1 MFNGL
6 LVIPFILLLGVSS
19 LHAQDERKPDS
30 EWATFD
36 SSLVPDNLTIPSF
49 LEGKKFRV
57 RSVNNAWFVSLSRM
71 LQDWGE
77 EVSDADKW
85 DHFNT
90 LVEIENWPYLFRKPE
105 IYITAKHAQTM
116 LDNEQPKDLYHFVF
130 ITAALGFEDI
140 DNSKKKTIVVT
151 AQTRRTIKLVLPQSM
166 DIEDIKKLKLT
177 SETAATLNDAVRAVF
192 GIKGSKADQT
202 IELTMDSFKKV
213 DEDR

>member
-1 MFNGL
+1 
-6 LVIPFILLLGVSS
+6 
-19 LHAQDERKPDS
+19 
-30 EWATFD
+30 
-36 SSLVPDNLTIPSF
+36 
-49 LEGKKFRV
+49 
-57 RSVNNAWFVSLSRM
+57 
-71 LQDWGE
+71 
-77 EVSDADKW
+77 
-85 DHFNT
+85 
-90 LVEIENWPYLFRKPE
+90 
-105 IYITAKHAQTM
+105 M

-213 DEDR
+213 DEDM